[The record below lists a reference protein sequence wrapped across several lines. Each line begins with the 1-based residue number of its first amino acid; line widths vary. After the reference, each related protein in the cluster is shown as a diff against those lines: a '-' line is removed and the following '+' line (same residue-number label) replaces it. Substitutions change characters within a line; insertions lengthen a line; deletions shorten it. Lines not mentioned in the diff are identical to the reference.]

1 MLIIP
6 AIDLKDGRCVRLTQ
20 GKPEEETVYSANLLE
35 VAKRWE
41 REGARLIHVVDL
53 DGAFAGEPK
62 NQETILRIVDGVN
75 IPIQVGGGIRTMEVI
90 EDYLTHGSQRVVLGT
105 IAQET
110 PSLLIDACKRFPG
123 QIAVGIDA
131 RDGVVATRGWVQAT
145 GERAIDLA
153 RRLEGLGVA
162 CIIYTDIERDGML
175 AGPNIRAIEAMV
187 HSITT
192 PVIASGGVSS
202 IKDIE
207 ALQCIGLEGVIIGK
221 ALYTGAI
228 DLREAID
235 AYQTHHTLPGC

>member
-6 AIDLKDGRCVRLTQ
+6 AIDIKSGRCVRLAQ
-20 GKPEEETVYSANLLE
+20 GRMEEETVYFSNPLE

-41 REGARLIHVVDL
+41 REGARLIHAVDL
-53 DGAFAGEPK
+53 DGAFAGKPK

-90 EDYLTHGSQRVVLGT
+90 EDYLTHGVERIVLGT
-105 IAQET
+105 VAQED
-110 PSLLIDACKRFPG
+110 PSLVATACQRFPG
-123 QIAVGIDA
+123 RIAVGVDA
-131 RDGVVATRGWVQAT
+131 KDGLVATHGWIKVT
-145 GERAIDLA
+145 SERAVDLA
-153 RRLEGLGVA
+153 KGFEDMGAA
-162 CIIYTDIERDGML
+162 CIIYTDIKRDGML
-175 AGPNIRAIEAMV
+175 AGPNIRAIEAMIQ
-187 HSITT
+187 SIST

-207 ALQCIGLEGVIIGK
+207 ALQGIGLEGVIIGK